1 MNSTNRHVEV
11 IRKLPSLRKK
21 KKKAKGSK
29 KFFLSIILAPVVLL
43 LNHSPSPSRRFAI
56 RTHP

>member
-21 KKKAKGSK
+21 KAKGNK
-29 KFFLSIILAPVVLL
+29 KFFFINHTCSRSVIIK
-43 LNHSPSPSRRFAI
+43 SF
-56 RTHP
+56 T